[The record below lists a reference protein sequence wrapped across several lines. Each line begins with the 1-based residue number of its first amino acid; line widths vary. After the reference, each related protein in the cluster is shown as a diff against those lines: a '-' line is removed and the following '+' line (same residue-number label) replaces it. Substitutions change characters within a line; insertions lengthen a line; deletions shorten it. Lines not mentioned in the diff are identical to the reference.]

1 MPGPNRSEVV
11 TELPSAASSTILDFT
26 VTTAPPYTIL
36 KPYVFGVDY
45 SSLTVPE
52 TYIQYTYGRER
63 TVELTRAGLPGD
75 PLTTNSTGGVNGK
88 IYLPNSVTAGYSS
101 DKITIQ
107 FYAETITH
115 GGGRDGGGAGTER
128 TLITTLTVPFIRPAT
143 TQTSTPNRP
152 SENLVDSLIGTASL
166 PGMNDRSVVGGSS
179 SLTPLAQTFY
189 VDATRYPNGIF
200 VTSIDLYFASKSL
213 QSAISIE
220 LRNVTNGVPSATE
233 YIAGTLSTVAASS
246 VVIPT
251 SLTSG
256 LIDPTNFKFTRPV
269 HLSPGEYAICVSSIS
284 KNYSLFY
291 AKLGEFIIGTNTKLA
306 KESYTGKLF
315 KSQNTNIWL
324 EENNTDLCFRVNK
337 AVFETGTKEFEI
349 QTASFPED
357 KYHNLYLSAAGYNF
371 GYVTSLGYSFSGVDT
386 TGARQPYKSI
396 KENTGIK
403 TAIPLRAKNTG
414 DIKFNVRM
422 TSNSKDVSPILDMT
436 STSMYTFK
444 NSIDPYEIDTSN
456 SELDSND
463 GVARSKYIS
472 KVVTLAPGFDST
484 GLEVK
489 IAVNRQ
495 IGTDIDVYCRVMSAY
510 DVGISSKMENR
521 PWRKMPLFNQ
531 TANASTASSV
541 TGQKSYAGANENS
554 YSIETYKILDGDSIA
569 TTGTNNLSYTAVVDN
584 GLGRAQQTTFTDFNR
599 YQIKVVMYAS
609 DTNTYIP
616 KLNGIVATSVL

>member
-1 MPGPNRSEVV
+1 MPGPNRPEVV
-11 TELPSAASSTILDFT
+11 RELPSTASSTILDFT
-26 VTTAPPYTIL
+26 VTTAPPYTTLI
-36 KPYVFGVDY
+36 PYVFDVNY
-45 SSLTVPE
+45 AALTVPE
-52 TYIQYTYGRER
+52 TFTLYTEGRNQ
-63 TVELTRAGLPGD
+63 TVVTTRAGLPGD
-75 PLTTNSTGGVNGK
+75 PLITNSAGGVNGK

-107 FYAETITH
+107 FYARTRYPGP
-115 GGGRDGGGAGTER
+115 GGGGEET
-128 TLITTLTVPFIRPAT
+128 TLITTLTVPFNHPAT
-143 TQTSTPNRP
+143 TQTSTTNRP
-152 SENLVDSLIGTASL
+152 SENLVDASIGTSSL
-166 PGMNDRSVVGGSS
+166 PGMNDRSVIGGSS

-200 VTSIDLYFASKSL
+200 ATSIDLYFASKSL

-220 LRNVTNGVPSATE
+220 LRNVTNGVPSATD
-233 YIAGTLSTVAASS
+233 YIAGTLSTVTATN

-269 HLSPGEYAICVSSIS
+269 HLSPGEYAICIFSIS
-284 KNYSLFY
+284 KSYSLFY
-291 AKLGEFIIGTNTKLA
+291 AKLGEFIIGTNTKLS
-306 KESYTGKLF
+306 KETYTGKLF

-337 AVFETGTKEFEI
+337 AVFQTGRKEFEI

-357 KYHNLYLSAAGYNF
+357 KYHNLYLSAAGYTF
-371 GYVTSLGYSFSGVDT
+371 GYNTFLDYSFSGVDT
-386 TGARQPYKSI
+386 TGAVQPYREI

-403 TAIPLRAKNTG
+403 TAIPLRAKNIG
-414 DIKFNVRM
+414 DIKFKVGM
-422 TSNSKDVSPILDMT
+422 TSYSKDISPILDMT

-444 NSIDPYEIDTSN
+444 NSIDPYETDTSD

-489 IAVNRQ
+489 VAINRQ

-531 TANASTASSV
+531 TANASTTSSL
-541 TGQKSYAGANENS
+541 TGQKSYAGADENS

-569 TTGTNNLSYTAVVDN
+569 KTGTNNLSYTAVVDN
-584 GLGRAQQTTFTDFNR
+584 GLGQAQQTTFTDFNR